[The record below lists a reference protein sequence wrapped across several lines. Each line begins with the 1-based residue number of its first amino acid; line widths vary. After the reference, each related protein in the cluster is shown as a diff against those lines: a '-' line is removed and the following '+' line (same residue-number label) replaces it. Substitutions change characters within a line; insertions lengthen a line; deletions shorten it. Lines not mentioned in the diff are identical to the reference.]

1 MWKYPQFDIFMK
13 SRRRVGLMANVHIK
27 GMDDDLY
34 AGLKDLAASESLTE
48 RGQFRIRLL
57 PVIRDNP

>member
-1 MWKYPQFDIFMK
+1 
-13 SRRRVGLMANVHIK
+13 MANVHIK